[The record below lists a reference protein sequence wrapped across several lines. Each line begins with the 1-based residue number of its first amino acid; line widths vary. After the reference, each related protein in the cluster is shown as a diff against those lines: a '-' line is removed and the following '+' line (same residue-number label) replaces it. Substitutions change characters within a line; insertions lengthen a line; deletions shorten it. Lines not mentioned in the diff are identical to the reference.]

1 MFAAMISVDEAR
13 GESRLRPLSAMHAPA
28 RVCASGSMRRR
39 AMIASRGAVN
49 RIDGRTEFMGVRVLA
64 GIVGLAVCLAAGVAA
79 QGGAAKDPVRAK
91 SDAIHAKVLTL
102 DTHVDMR
109 NGDYGV
115 LTPGQKVDLVKMQQ
129 GGLKGVFL
137 AVFVSQR
144 QAFDAAAYKSAYDA
158 AIRQFDALDTLTQ
171 KTRPEMC
178 AFAASP
184 AEVERVAK
192 TGKRVIMTGVENG
205 YPVGEDLANVKAF
218 YDRGARYISLPHSG
232 HNQIGD
238 SSSDRNPPRSGGL
251 SPFGKQVVAE
261 MNRLGMMVD
270 VSHSAATTFWDV
282 VKTSKAPIIA
292 SHSGCKAVNEV
303 DRNLD
308 DDQLRA
314 IAKGGGVVQIVAL
327 GSYLKADSP
336 ERAEAIRKLRE
347 EIGMQPGGR
356 GRMGGA
362 PSAAALTPEQQ
373 DEAQKRRAAYIE
385 RMKAIDARFP
395 PATLKDFADHL
406 DHAVKV
412 AGIDH
417 VGIGTD
423 FDGGGGILG
432 FNDASE
438 AANVTEELVRRGY
451 SEKDIAKIW
460 GGNLLRVWRE
470 VEKVAERERKAA
482 R

>member
-1 MFAAMISVDEAR
+1 MVVRIVAGVAV
-13 GESRLRPLSAMHAPA
+13 LSA
-28 RVCASGSMRRR
+28 CA
-39 AMIASRGAVN
+39 
-49 RIDGRTEFMGVRVLA
+49 
-64 GIVGLAVCLAAGVAA
+64 AAGVEA
-79 QGGAAKDPVRAK
+79 QSGAPAKDPVRVK

-109 NGDYGV
+109 DGDYGV
-115 LTPGQKVDLVKMQQ
+115 LTPGQKVDLIKMQQ
-129 GGLKGVFL
+129 GGMKGVFL
-137 AVFVSQR
+137 AVFVGQR
-144 QAFDAAAYKSAYDA
+144 QAFDAAAYRAAYDSA
-158 AIRQFDALDTLTQ
+158 MRQFDALDTLTQ
-171 KTRPEMC
+171 KTRPELC

-184 AEVERVAK
+184 DEVERVAA
-192 TGKRVIMTGVENG
+192 TGRRVIMTGVENG
-205 YPVGEDLANVKAF
+205 YAVGEDLANVRAF
-218 YDRGARYISLPHSG
+218 YDRGARYISLTHSG

-251 SPFGKQVVAE
+251 SAFGRQVVAE

-270 VSHSAATTFWDV
+270 VSHSATTTFWDV
-282 VKTSKAPIIA
+282 VKLSKAPIIA
-292 SHSGCKAVNEV
+292 SHSGCKAVNDV

-308 DDQLRA
+308 DEQLKA
-314 IAKGGGVVQIVAL
+314 VANNGGVVQIVAL

-347 EIGMQPGGR
+347 EIGMRSGGR
-356 GRMGGA
+356 GRQGGPPA
-362 PSAAALTPEQQ
+362 QPLTPEAQA
-373 DEAQKRRAAYIE
+373 EAQKRRAAYME
-385 RMKAIDARFP
+385 RMKEIDAKFP

-438 AANVTEELVRRGY
+438 APNVTEELVRRGY
-451 SEKDIAKIW
+451 SEKDIEKIW
-460 GGNLLRVWRE
+460 GGNLLRVWRD
-470 VEKVAERERKAA
+470 VQKAA